1 MLDIEKSKPAGTNM
15 EDVTQRFAEST
26 MAVWWLWTDWTSSD
40 VNIEQLFLH
49 ICETH
54 SRLVAQLNGSIGDRA
69 ILVLEDAIQDVV
81 DYKKKYVD
89 RILNFDKVPLC
100 QGVLVDKELLKQ
112 AEVFS
117 PYIKENTIRFG
128 QPTMPICQEI
138 LKKLG
143 CVKAVEP
150 SSIRI
155 TETQQTF
162 ADETSQLWWLW
173 DSSAFNVEHIFLYI
187 CETHSELVTHLNGG
201 IGDTA
206 MLEDAIQNVVDYKNT
221 YVEDILNIDKV
232 PLYRRCSVCGEDT
245 ETHSAQHMDETVES
259 PDTED
264 ENHWYSVYQDVL

>member
-1 MLDIEKSKPAGTNM
+1 MGSLPPIFVTPSKKPRHDPTPDMTQHMKLFTRRLLLNSIKELSRGRQYDASPKCCGLILSHAINRAGDMLDIEKSKPAGTNM

-117 PYIKENTIRFG
+117 RFTQG
-128 QPTMPICQEI
+128 DGTDAAAGSGSGRGKGKGKAKSSGRGKAGRMTEEEEDARMMKANATASRATRLTVQPTCIKFGTMRAYQ
-138 LKKLG
+138 
-143 CVKAVEP
+143 
-150 SSIRI
+150 
-155 TETQQTF
+155 
-162 ADETSQLWWLW
+162 
-173 DSSAFNVEHIFLYI
+173 
-187 CETHSELVTHLNGG
+187 
-201 IGDTA
+201 
-206 MLEDAIQNVVDYKNT
+206 
-221 YVEDILNIDKV
+221 
-232 PLYRRCSVCGEDT
+232 VC
-245 ETHSAQHMDETVES
+245 
-259 PDTED
+259 
-264 ENHWYSVYQDVL
+264 Y